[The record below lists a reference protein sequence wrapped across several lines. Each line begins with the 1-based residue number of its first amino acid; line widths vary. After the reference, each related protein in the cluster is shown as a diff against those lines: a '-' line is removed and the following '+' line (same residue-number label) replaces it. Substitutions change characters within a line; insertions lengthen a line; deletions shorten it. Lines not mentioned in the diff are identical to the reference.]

1 MSNSEE
7 KLKKPIYKRV
17 WFWIIIIVVVL
28 AIVSGENDTTIV
40 TSNGTTG
47 EASNTTQQNKNK
59 EVNVGDIV
67 QTNNVKITY
76 KSAQDYTQY
85 GSYTA
90 PQAGNKVIRVE
101 FEFENISKSDVYLD
115 GFECYADQEK
125 CEEYFY
131 AEDYKNSL
139 LESLSIGKKTKAV
152 LYYEVPENAKKIVL
166 EYEADYWSNKKVE
179 FIVK

>member
-1 MSNSEE
+1 MPNSEE

-17 WFWIIIIVVVL
+17 WFWIIIVVVVV
-28 AIVSGENDTTIV
+28 AIASGENDTTVV

-47 EASNTTQQNKNK
+47 ESSITTQQDKNK
-59 EVNVGDIV
+59 EVNVGDVV

-85 GSYTA
+85 NSYTA
-90 PQAGNKVIRVE
+90 PKAGNKIIRVE
-101 FEFENISKSDVYLD
+101 FEFENISNSDVYLE

-139 LESLSIGKKTKAV
+139 LESLSTGKKTKAV
-152 LYYEVPENAKKIVL
+152 LYYEVPENAEKIVL
-166 EYEADYWSNKKVE
+166 EYETDYWTDKKVE